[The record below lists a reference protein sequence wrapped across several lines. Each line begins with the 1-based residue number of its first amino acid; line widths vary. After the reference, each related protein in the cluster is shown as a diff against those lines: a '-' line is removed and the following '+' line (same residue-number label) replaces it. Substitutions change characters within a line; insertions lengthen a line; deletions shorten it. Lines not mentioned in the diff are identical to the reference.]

1 MLDTGHRRYDG
12 KPALSEFV
20 SAADCHR
27 QRLSLPSANDISPKK
42 PASLFHR
49 ATLDAIERMP
59 IEETEL
65 SPVTKK
71 TAAIALALAGALA
84 LAAVSAPT
92 LADSGY
98 KEMIWR
104 FSKR

>member
-1 MLDTGHRRYDG
+1 M
-12 KPALSEFV
+12 
-20 SAADCHR
+20 
-27 QRLSLPSANDISPKK
+27 
-42 PASLFHR
+42 
-49 ATLDAIERMP
+49 
-59 IEETEL
+59 
-65 SPVTKK
+65 TKK
-71 TAAIALALAGALA
+71 TAAISLALAGALTPA